1 VYLQHPNT
9 KFKTVFN
16 ACFFNVKE
24 RIFLSVCNRNKMLRP
39 NDFQYHSDGRCM
51 DTVSLRAVLV
61 QSYSSSRWTGWRDCK
76 SSLFR
81 L

>member
-9 KFKTVFN
+9 KFKTVFS

-39 NDFQYHSDGRCM
+39 NDFHYHSDGRCM

-61 QSYSSSRWTGWRDCK
+61 PSYSSSRWTGWRDCK